1 MKKLVVILCGVIW
14 ASEAVAVTQIIP
26 AGEDVS
32 GGDVHTVVTQQVYG
46 MTRNFTVSGNQQ
58 IMSGGV
64 SYNTNVAYDALQN
77 VNGTAYSSTVA
88 TRGTI
93 DVNSG
98 GYAQDTVING
108 GIFIVSRGGRENV
121 SGTDEDATIIGGLQ
135 EILSG
140 GVSERA
146 QITGGRQQVDDGG
159 TSVGAVVSGRSRLL
173 SKAAALLTL

>member
-32 GGDVHTVVTQQVYG
+32 GGD
-46 MTRNFTVSGNQQ
+46 
-58 IMSGGV
+58 V

-98 GYAQDTVING
+98 GYAQDTVVNG
-108 GIFIVSRGGRENV
+108 GIFIVSRGGNVKGTVLRGGRENV
-121 SGTDEDATIIGGLQ
+121 SGTDEDATIIC
-135 EILSG
+135 
-140 GVSERA
+140 
-146 QITGGRQQVDDGG
+146 
-159 TSVGAVVSGRSRLL
+159 
-173 SKAAALLTL
+173 